1 MGNTNSEN
9 PSDNEWEDRG
19 ELVWNEFDWERY
31 LREQDEVVLRYLA
44 FYEQL
49 KDNPERLDEAARLMG
64 WGVEEWTSDS
74 AAAEE
79 DESEGDAAGDDES
92 EPIEV
97 DMGEEDDP
105 YTLHKNPIYVATRA
119 LFLSLK
125 RTWEQTADDSAKVPQ
140 KLALAHYAALL
151 RAEDQAM
158 QAISAL
164 DFGDYAM
171 AISLFK
177 RALRELNLTL
187 ATLAPEACGHGRAL
201 VRYRENALPRLF
213 DLREV
218 WLRVMGECREEL
230 ARPSDENDED
240 DED

>member
-9 PSDNEWEDRG
+9 PSDNEWDDRG

-31 LREQDEVVLRYLA
+31 LRQQDETILRYLG

-49 KDNPERLDEAARLMG
+49 RTHPERLDEAARLMG
-64 WGVEEWTSDS
+64 WGVEEWTSD
-74 AAAEE
+74 ATL
-79 DESEGDAAGDDES
+79 GDDDDDDDE
-92 EPIEV
+92 EPTEV
-97 DMGEEDDP
+97 DLSDETDP
-105 YTLHKNPIYVATRA
+105 YTLHKNPIFVATRA

-125 RTWEQTADDSAKVPQ
+125 RGWEQLADSGDKVPQ
-140 KLALAHYAALL
+140 KLALAYYAALL
-151 RAEDQAM
+151 RTEDQAM
-158 QAISAL
+158 QAVSAL

-177 RALRELNLTL
+177 RALRDLNLTM
-187 ATLAPEACGHGRAL
+187 ATLSPEACAHSRAL
-201 VRYRENALPRLF
+201 GHYRESAHARLF

-218 WLRVMGECREEL
+218 WLRVMGECRDEL
-230 ARPSDENDED
+230 ARPSDDSDED

>member
-9 PSDNEWEDRG
+9 PSDHEWEDRG

-31 LREQDEVVLRYLA
+31 LRQQDETVLRYLA

-49 KDNPERLDEAARLMG
+49 KGKSERLDEAARLMG
-64 WGVEEWTSDS
+64 WGVEDWTS
-74 AAAEE
+74 
-79 DESEGDAAGDDES
+79 EGTLDGDDDEDDEDNDD
-92 EPIEV
+92 EPTEV
-97 DMGEEDDP
+97 DLGDEADP
-105 YTLHKNPIYVATRA
+105 YTLHKNPIFVASRA

-125 RTWEQTADDSAKVPQ
+125 RSWEQLAESEQKVPQ
-140 KLALAHYAALL
+140 KLALAYYAALL
-151 RAEDQAM
+151 RTEDQAM

-177 RALRELNLTL
+177 RALRDLNGTL
-187 ATLAPEACGHGRAL
+187 ANLDEETCAYSRSLAHYRAQ
-201 VRYRENALPRLF
+201 ALPRLF

-218 WLRVMGECREEL
+218 WLRVMGECRTEL
-230 ARPSDENDED
+230 SRPSDETDDD

>member
-9 PSDNEWEDRG
+9 PSDNEWDDRG

-31 LREQDEVVLRYLA
+31 LRQQDESILRYLA
-44 FYEQL
+44 FYEKL
-49 KDNPERLDEAARLMG
+49 RTHPERLDEAAKLMG
-64 WGVEEWTSDS
+64 WGVEEWTSD
-74 AAAEE
+74 ATI
-79 DESEGDAAGDDES
+79 GTDDDDDDDDDVT
-92 EPIEV
+92 EV
-97 DMGEEDDP
+97 DLGDEADP
-105 YTLHKNPIYVATRA
+105 YTLHKNPIFVATRA

-125 RTWEQTADDSAKVPQ
+125 RGWEQLADSGDKVPQ
-140 KLALAHYAALL
+140 KLALAYYATLL
-151 RAEDQAM
+151 RTEDQAM
-158 QAISAL
+158 QAVSAL

-177 RALRELNLTL
+177 RALRDLNLTM
-187 ATLAPEACGHGRAL
+187 ATLAPEACTHSRAL
-201 VRYRENALPRLF
+201 GHYRESALARLF

-230 ARPSDENDED
+230 ARPSDDSDDDD

>member
-9 PSDNEWEDRG
+9 PSDNDWEDRG

-31 LREQDEVVLRYLA
+31 LRQQDESVLKYLA
-44 FYEQL
+44 FYEEL
-49 KDNPERLDEAARLMG
+49 KNTSERLDEAAKLMG
-64 WGVEEWTSDS
+64 WGVEEWTSEGVSDGDDDD
-74 AAAEE
+74 EDDDE
-79 DESEGDAAGDDES
+79 DEEASEVDLGDES
-92 EPIEV
+92 
-97 DMGEEDDP
+97 DP

-125 RTWEQTADDSAKVPQ
+125 RSWEQLAESTERVPQ
-140 KLALAHYAALL
+140 KLAFHYYAALL
-151 RAEDQAM
+151 RTEDQAI

-177 RALRELNLTL
+177 RALRELNTTL
-187 ATLAPEACGHGRAL
+187 AFVLAEDHENHRAL
-201 VRYRENALPRLF
+201 ADYRALASPRLF

-230 ARPSDENDED
+230 ARPSDDTDDDD

>member
-9 PSDNEWEDRG
+9 PSDNEWDDRG

-31 LREQDEVVLRYLA
+31 LRQQDESILRYLA

-49 KDNPERLDEAARLMG
+49 RTHPERLDEAAKLMG
-64 WGVEEWTSDS
+64 WGVEEWTSDATLGDS
-74 AAAEE
+74 DDDDEDEE
-79 DESEGDAAGDDES
+79 DDDDTG
-92 EPIEV
+92 EV
-97 DMGEEDDP
+97 DLGDEADP
-105 YTLHKNPIYVATRA
+105 YTLHKNPIFVASRA

-125 RTWEQTADDSAKVPQ
+125 RTWEQVAESGDKVPQ
-140 KLALAHYAALL
+140 KLALSFYAALL
-151 RAEDQAM
+151 RTEDQAM

-177 RALRELNLTL
+177 RALRDLNLAMGNLT
-187 ATLAPEACGHGRAL
+187 PEACAHSRAL
-201 VRYRENALPRLF
+201 DHYRGSALPRLF

-230 ARPSDENDED
+230 AQPSDDSDDD

>member
-9 PSDNEWEDRG
+9 PSDHEWEDRG

-31 LREQDEVVLRYLA
+31 LRQQDEGVLRYLA

-49 KDNPERLDEAARLMG
+49 STHPERLDEAARLMG
-64 WGVEEWTSDS
+64 WGVEEWTSDATS
-74 AAAEE
+74 DGGDEDDDDPDDPSE
-79 DESEGDAAGDDES
+79 VDLSDES
-92 EPIEV
+92 
-97 DMGEEDDP
+97 DP
-105 YTLHKNPIYVATRA
+105 YTLHKNPIFVATRA

-125 RTWEQTADDSAKVPQ
+125 RAWEQLAESGDKVPQ
-140 KLALAHYAALL
+140 KLALTYYAALL
-151 RAEDQAM
+151 RTEDQAM
-158 QAISAL
+158 QAVSAL

-177 RALRELNLTL
+177 RALRDLNATL
-187 ATLAPEACGHGRAL
+187 ATLTPRACAHSGAL
-201 VRYRENALPRLF
+201 AHYRDQAFPRLF

-230 ARPSDENDED
+230 ARPSDDSDDD

>member
-31 LREQDEVVLRYLA
+31 LRSQDEVVLRYLA

-49 KDNPERLDEAARLMG
+49 KGSPERLDESARLMG
-64 WGVEEWTSDS
+64 WGVDDWTSDNS
-74 AAAEE
+74 DE
-79 DESEGDAAGDDES
+79 DDDEQQD
-92 EPIEV
+92 EETDAVEV

-119 LFLSLK
+119 LFFSLK
-125 RTWEQTADDSAKVPQ
+125 RTWEQTADDPAKVPQ
-140 KLALAHYAALL
+140 RLALAHYAALS
-151 RAEDQAM
+151 RTEDQAM

-177 RALRELNLTL
+177 RALRDLNLTMS
-187 ATLAPEACGHGRAL
+187 TLAPEACTLSRAL
-201 VRYRENALPRLF
+201 SHYREEAVPRLF

-230 ARPSDENDED
+230 ARPSEDGDED

>member
-9 PSDNEWEDRG
+9 PSDHEWDERG

-31 LREQDEVVLRYLA
+31 LRHQDEIVLRYLA

-49 KDNPERLDEAARLMG
+49 RSQPERLDEAARLMG
-64 WGVEEWTSDS
+64 WGVEEWTSDGVLDGS
-74 AAAEE
+74 E
-79 DESEGDAAGDDES
+79 DLDDDDEGDAVEVDLGDES
-92 EPIEV
+92 
-97 DMGEEDDP
+97 DP

-125 RTWEQTADDSAKVPQ
+125 RTWEQTADDPAKVPQ
-140 KLALAHYAALL
+140 KLALAHHVALL
-151 RAEDQAM
+151 RTEDQAM
-158 QAISAL
+158 QAVSAL

-177 RALRELNLTL
+177 RALRDLNLTL
-187 ATLAPEACGHGRAL
+187 ATLTPEACSHSRAL
-201 VRYRENALPRLF
+201 SRYREDAMPRLF

-230 ARPSDENDED
+230 ARPSSDDTEEED
-240 DED
+240 GE

>member
-9 PSDNEWEDRG
+9 PSDNEWDDRG

-31 LREQDEVVLRYLA
+31 LRQQDESVLRYLA

-49 KDNPERLDEAARLMG
+49 RAHPERLDEAARLMG
-64 WGVEEWTSDS
+64 WGVEEWTSD
-74 AAAEE
+74 AVL
-79 DESEGDAAGDDES
+79 DADDDEDDDD
-92 EPIEV
+92 ITEV
-97 DMGEEDDP
+97 DLGDEADP
-105 YTLHKNPIYVATRA
+105 YTLHKNPIHVATRA

-125 RTWEQTADDSAKVPQ
+125 RAWEQIAESGDKVPQ
-140 KLALAHYAALL
+140 ALALRYYAALL
-151 RAEDQAM
+151 RTEDQAM
-158 QAISAL
+158 QAVAAL

-177 RALRELNLTL
+177 RALRDLNGTMAVLE
-187 ATLAPEACGHGRAL
+187 PEACAHSGAL
-201 VRYRENALPRLF
+201 AHYRESALPRLF

-230 ARPSDENDED
+230 ARPSSDDSDED

>member
-9 PSDNEWEDRG
+9 PSDHEWDDRG

-31 LREQDEVVLRYLA
+31 LRQQDEGVLRYLA

-49 KDNPERLDEAARLMG
+49 RTHPERLDEAARLMG
-64 WGVEEWTSDS
+64 WGVEDWTSD
-74 AAAEE
+74 AALDDDDE
-79 DESEGDAAGDDES
+79 DEDDED
-92 EPIEV
+92 EDATEV
-97 DMGEEDDP
+97 DLGDEDDP
-105 YTLHKNPIYVATRA
+105 YTLHKNPIFVATRA

-125 RTWEQTADDSAKVPQ
+125 RGWEQLADSGDKVPQ
-140 KLALAHYAALL
+140 KLALAYYAALL

-158 QAISAL
+158 QAVSAL

-177 RALRELNLTL
+177 RALRDLN
-187 ATLAPEACGHGRAL
+187 ATLAALPPEASAHSGAL
-201 VRYRENALPRLF
+201 AHYREQAFPRLF

-218 WLRVMGECREEL
+218 WLRVMNECREEL
-230 ARPSDENDED
+230 ARPSDDSDED
-240 DED
+240 EED

>member
-49 KDNPERLDEAARLMG
+49 KNTPERLDEAARLMG
-64 WGVEEWTSDS
+64 WGVEEWTSDGTLDGDS
-74 AAAEE
+74 E
-79 DESEGDAAGDDES
+79 DADEDDDSPEAL
-92 EPIEV
+92 EV
-97 DMGEEDDP
+97 DMREEDDP
-105 YTLHKNPIYVATRA
+105 YTLHKNPIFVATRA

-125 RTWEQTADDSAKVPQ
+125 RTWEQTADDPAKVPQ
-140 KLALAHYAALL
+140 KLALAHHAALL
-151 RAEDQAM
+151 RTEDQAM
-158 QAISAL
+158 QAVAAL

-187 ATLAPEACGHGRAL
+187 ATLAPEACTYSRSLAA
-201 VRYRENALPRLF
+201 YRENALPRLF

-218 WLRVMGECREEL
+218 WLRVMSECRAEL
-230 ARPSDENDED
+230 ARPSDDTED
-240 DED
+240 DDEN

>member
-9 PSDNEWEDRG
+9 PSDNDWEERG

-31 LREQDEVVLRYLA
+31 LRQQDETINKYLA
-44 FYEQL
+44 LYEEL
-49 KDNPERLDEAARLMG
+49 KAKPERLDEAAKQMG
-64 WGVEEWTSDS
+64 WGVEEWTSEAVLDGDDDDD
-74 AAAEE
+74 EE
-79 DESEGDAAGDDES
+79 DEDDDEAS
-92 EPIEV
+92 EMDLGDES
-97 DMGEEDDP
+97 DP

-125 RTWEQTADDSAKVPQ
+125 RAWEQLADSAERVPQ
-140 KLALAHYAALL
+140 KLALTYYAALI
-151 RAEDQAM
+151 RTEDQAM

-177 RALRELNLTL
+177 RALRDLNITLSALLAEENEAFPALTL
-187 ATLAPEACGHGRAL
+187 
-201 VRYRENALPRLF
+201 YRTSALPRLF

-230 ARPSDENDED
+230 ARPSAEESDDDSED
-240 DED
+240 

>member
-9 PSDNEWEDRG
+9 PSDNDWEDRG

-31 LREQDEVVLRYLA
+31 LRQQDESVAKYLA
-44 FYEQL
+44 LYEELQN
-49 KDNPERLDEAARLMG
+49 KPERLDEAAKQMG
-64 WGVEEWTSDS
+64 WGVEEWTSEAVLD
-74 AAAEE
+74 
-79 DESEGDAAGDDES
+79 GDDEDEDEDNDDESS
-92 EPIEV
+92 EMDLGDES
-97 DMGEEDDP
+97 DP

-125 RTWEQTADDSAKVPQ
+125 RSWEQVADSADRIPQ
-140 KLALAHYAALL
+140 KLALGYYAALI
-151 RAEDQAM
+151 RTEDQAM
-158 QAISAL
+158 QAVSAL

-177 RALRELNLTL
+177 RALRDLN
-187 ATLAPEACGHGRAL
+187 ATLAALLAEENEANQALAHYRAL
-201 VRYRENALPRLF
+201 ALPRLF

-230 ARPSDENDED
+230 ARPSSEESD
-240 DED
+240 DESED

>member
-9 PSDNEWEDRG
+9 PSDHEWDERG

-31 LREQDEVVLRYLA
+31 LRHQDEIVLRYLA

-49 KDNPERLDEAARLMG
+49 KKQPERLDEAARLMG
-64 WGVEEWTSDS
+64 WGVEEWTSDGVL
-74 AAAEE
+74 
-79 DESEGDAAGDDES
+79 DGSEDDES
-92 EPIEV
+92 DDSDETTEA
-97 DMGEEDDP
+97 DLGDESDP

-125 RTWEQTADDSAKVPQ
+125 RTWEQTADDPAKVPQ
-140 KLALAHYAALL
+140 KIALSHHACLL
-151 RAEDQAM
+151 RTEDQAM
-158 QAISAL
+158 QAVSAL

-177 RALRELNLTL
+177 RALRDLNLTMASL
-187 ATLAPEACGHGRAL
+187 TPEVCSYSRAL
-201 VRYRENALPRLF
+201 ASYREDALPRLF

-218 WLRVMGECREEL
+218 WLRVMGECRAEL
-230 ARPSDENDED
+230 AKPSAEESDEDNED
-240 DED
+240 